1 MAEVWKDFREERHLV
16 PFKYSPKLVCQSQR
30 EFDAFSVESHFND
43 RTCVQILFLIAC
55 LLVMTFEM

>member
-43 RTCVQILFLIAC
+43 
-55 LLVMTFEM
+55 